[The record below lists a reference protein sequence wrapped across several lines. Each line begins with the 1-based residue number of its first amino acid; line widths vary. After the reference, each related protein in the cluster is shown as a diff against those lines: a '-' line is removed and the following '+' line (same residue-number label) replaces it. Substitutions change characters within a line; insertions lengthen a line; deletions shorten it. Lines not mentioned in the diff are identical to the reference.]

1 MMALPPGGPS
11 GRCSA
16 GKVMASRGGGAS
28 GQRGGR
34 AGLLVAL
41 LLAAACSAA
50 PPRPTSGGAAENRA
64 AAPGAA
70 AAAPAGPS
78 RLTIVLATPI
88 TSHNPYAQSGGDV
101 TTAWSS
107 VFQGLVRLNADD
119 KSYEPLAAERW
130 EVVAPTTWRFYLRRA
145 ARFSDGSA
153 LTAADVQHSLVDRA
167 LGDQESVKRST
178 ISNVVGA
185 TAIDDYTVDVTT
197 RAPDATILLALSSIP
212 ITSKA
217 QYDALGKQAAD
228 RRPVSAGPYTLQDL
242 VPDQRMV
249 LAKNPHYWGDVAT
262 APDEVIIRWMKE
274 PVVALTAAL
283 GGEVDMT
290 TPLPPNLI
298 ASLGGNVRAQ
308 EVPSGVIYF
317 LGLGAVGP
325 LTDKR
330 VRQAISYAV
339 DKDGII
345 TNILKDQAQRL
356 DGPLLASSI
365 GYSADLTPIYTYDPA
380 RARQLLAE
388 AGFAGG
394 FSLDLHHP
402 VGRYTN
408 DVDIAAAIAAQLG
421 QVGIQVTLKPTDSAT
436 FLTQTRNGAYP
447 SFLYGAASV
456 EEPNRYLVQFFRSG
470 AGRYLSGWQNDD
482 VDRLLDAETAEFDLS
497 RRAAVMRELQSRLN
511 DEAPAVPL
519 LSFTNTLGLA
529 NRWQWEPRYG
539 SVIYFDTF
547 RRR

>member
-1 MMALPPGGPS
+1 
-11 GRCSA
+11 
-16 GKVMASRGGGAS
+16 MASRGGGAP
-28 GQRGGR
+28 GRRGR
-34 AGLLVAL
+34 WAGLVLAL
-41 LLAAACSAA
+41 LLAAACSA
-50 PPRPTSGGAAENRA
+50 PPRPTSGVAAEDRA

-70 AAAPAGPS
+70 AAPAGPT

-88 TSHNPYAQSGGDV
+88 TSHNAYAQSGGDV

-145 ARFSDGSA
+145 ARFSDGSP
-153 LTAADVQHSLVDRA
+153 LTAADVQHSLVERA
-167 LGDQESVKRST
+167 LGDPESVKRST
-178 ISNVVGA
+178 ISNVTGA
-185 TAIDDYTVDVTT
+185 AVVDDYTVDVTT
-197 RAPDATILLALSSIP
+197 KTPDATILLALSSIP

-217 QYDALGKQAAD
+217 QYDAVGKQAAD
-228 RRPVSAGPYTLQDL
+228 RRPISAGPYTLQDL

-249 LAKNPHYWGDVAT
+249 LAKSPHYWGDVAA
-262 APDEVIIRWMKE
+262 APDEVVIRWMKE

-298 ASLGGNVRAQ
+298 ASLGGSVRAL

-330 VRQAISYAV
+330 VRQAIGYAV
-339 DKDGII
+339 DKDTII
-345 TNILKDQAQRL
+345 ANILKGQARRL

-365 GYSADLTPIYTYDPA
+365 GYSADLAPIYTPDPA

-394 FSLDLHHP
+394 FPLDLHHP

-408 DVDIAAAIAAQLG
+408 DVDIAAAVAAQLG

-482 VDRLLDAETAEFDLS
+482 VDRLLDVETAEFDLA
-497 RRAAVMRELQSRLN
+497 RRAAIMRDLQSRLN
-511 DEAPAVPL
+511 EEAPAVPL
-519 LSFTNTLGLA
+519 LSFTNTIGLS

-539 SVIYFDTF
+539 SVIYFDSF
-547 RRR
+547 SAK